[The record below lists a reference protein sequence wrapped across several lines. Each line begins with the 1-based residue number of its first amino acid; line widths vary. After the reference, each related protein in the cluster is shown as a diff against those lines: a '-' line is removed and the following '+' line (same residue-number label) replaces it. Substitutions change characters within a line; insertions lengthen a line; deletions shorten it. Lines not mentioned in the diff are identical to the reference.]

1 MRQDAVILF
10 FLLYSKHI
18 KHKNN
23 NYMNFC
29 IIDKEFL
36 NKKIPEAVIGFS
48 PNLPNRCKI
57 IATIYSIITSSSLYF
72 HAEEVLLIIIKHAMT
87 VLFYSSF

>member
-48 PNLPNRCKI
+48 PNLPDDSTVNTHFSPNLFSLESLHTI
-57 IATIYSIITSSSLYF
+57 I
-72 HAEEVLLIIIKHAMT
+72 E
-87 VLFYSSF
+87 